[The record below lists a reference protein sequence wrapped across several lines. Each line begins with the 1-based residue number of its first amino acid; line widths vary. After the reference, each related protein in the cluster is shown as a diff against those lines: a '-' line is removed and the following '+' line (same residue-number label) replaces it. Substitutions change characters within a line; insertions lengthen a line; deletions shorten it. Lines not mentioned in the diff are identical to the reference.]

1 MFVSAGSCLFVAVC
15 VYMHTVIHMHGR
27 LNSFSDERNCTL
39 FFVHTF
45 AYVCYGLGGEGV
57 YKFFIYFFCA
67 TFNSCSF
74 LLFGHDLLT
83 TDLGVG
89 GGALVFLEEEKRLGP
104 PAVNKVDLPTDGL
117 NDREA
122 N

>member
-1 MFVSAGSCLFVAVC
+1 MNEIAHFFLCILLHMCVTVWEARGYINFLF
-15 VYMHTVIHMHGR
+15 I
-27 LNSFSDERNCTL
+27 
-39 FFVHTF
+39 
-45 AYVCYGLGGEGV
+45 
-57 YKFFIYFFCA
+57 FFCA

>member
-15 VYMHTVIHMHGR
+15 VYMHTFIHMHGR

-39 FFVHTF
+39 FLCILLHMCVTVWEARGYINF
-45 AYVCYGLGGEGV
+45 L
-57 YKFFIYFFCA
+57 FIFFCT